1 MADAKKIKIGSTWYN
16 LKDETA
22 RNGLSAK
29 APLASPA
36 LTGTP
41 TAPTAS
47 SGTNTTQIATTAF
60 VQSAV
65 SGKANTASPTFTG
78 TPKAPTAASGTNTTQ
93 IATTAFVSSA
103 VSGKLSDAPSDG
115 KQYARQDGA
124 WAEVSGGGGSSET
137 QPWPITSLDDDTIQK
152 WATIPNGTYWYNN
165 DGYFNSPEGLGHGF
179 LEHKVDADS
188 FNVTQTFY
196 GQSDQPTYR
205 RSGNILGDFSYWFR
219 FDCTELNTWYLPKGI
234 KESNVIAAYQF
245 VGRNNQNEALLNI
258 NTGTQY
264 PLSKINNNESWSNN
278 KGFYIPGNN
287 NSGLNN
293 SSLQNTYSSWLSAAY
308 GYSGLDTSKYSG
320 PGIMPNTNKYVDQS
334 NYRNAV
340 LVNGTTYS
348 AGNSMSNGVV
358 SVNFTVPPEM
368 YRNGSSTSISGNS
381 SDPSGR
387 NKVFGVRNTE
397 MNSSQIYVT
406 AIVIYNVTLTASQH
420 MQLYG
425 SIYALGGI

>member
-124 WAEVSGGGGSSET
+124 WSEVGSADT
-137 QPWPITSLDDDTIQK
+137 QPWPITSLTDDTVQK

-165 DGYFNSPEGLGHGF
+165 NGYFNSPNNLGYGF
-179 LEHKVDADS
+179 LEHKVNGIDV
-188 FNVTQTFY
+188 NQIIY
-196 GQSDQPTYR
+196 GQANEAIYR
-205 RSGNILGDFSYWFR
+205 RSGSTAGNFSDWFVVMKASYG
-219 FDCTELNTWYLPKGI
+219 T
-234 KESNVIAAYQF
+234 S
-245 VGRNNQNEALLNI
+245 ALTAGTSSLT
-258 NTGTQY
+258 TGTFYFQY
-264 PLSKINNNESWSNN
+264 E
-278 KGFYIPGNN
+278 
-287 NSGLNN
+287 
-293 SSLQNTYSSWLSAAY
+293 
-308 GYSGLDTSKYSG
+308 
-320 PGIMPNTNKYVDQS
+320 
-334 NYRNAV
+334 
-340 LVNGTTYS
+340 
-348 AGNSMSNGVV
+348 
-358 SVNFTVPPEM
+358 
-368 YRNGSSTSISGNS
+368 
-381 SDPSGR
+381 
-387 NKVFGVRNTE
+387 
-397 MNSSQIYVT
+397 
-406 AIVIYNVTLTASQH
+406 
-420 MQLYG
+420 
-425 SIYALGGI
+425 

>member
-124 WAEVSGGGGSSET
+124 WSEVVGGGSDILYFYNQAVNVATNAEIMR
-137 QPWPITSLDDDTIQK
+137 ITNSAITEDTVV
-152 WATIPNGTYWYNN
+152 
-165 DGYFNSPEGLGHGF
+165 
-179 LEHKVDADS
+179 LEC
-188 FNVTQTFY
+188 TFSRPMWLR
-196 GQSDQPTYR
+196 G
-205 RSGNILGDFSYWFR
+205 
-219 FDCTELNTWYLPKGI
+219 
-234 KESNVIAAYQF
+234 NVIWSSHNGYVSF
-245 VGRNNQNEALLNI
+245 
-258 NTGTQY
+258 TGTCFDATTSTVT
-264 PLSKINNNESWSNN
+264 LANKIN
-278 KGFYIPGNN
+278 
-287 NSGLNN
+287 
-293 SSLQNTYSSWLSAAY
+293 
-308 GYSGLDTSKYSG
+308 
-320 PGIMPNTNKYVDQS
+320 
-334 NYRNAV
+334 
-340 LVNGTTYS
+340 
-348 AGNSMSNGVV
+348 
-358 SVNFTVPPEM
+358 
-368 YRNGSSTSISGNS
+368 
-381 SDPSGR
+381 
-387 NKVFGVRNTE
+387 
-397 MNSSQIYVT
+397 
-406 AIVIYNVTLTASQH
+406 
-420 MQLYG
+420 
-425 SIYALGGI
+425 